1 MVRAAKNKSDAIT
14 AAAYL
19 LIPSN
24 QSKFSAHRF
33 GHTTLMPNGFMALAN
48 VITLFSFGLCL
59 CTFLTHVN
67 HGSAHSHFSCYV
79 HVVSGIEYNAPHL
92 QLQHRPPMNTYAAYT
107 SNCTFKNKNRKE
119 IFVFILFSA
128 TFASSNMCIRTLNFR
143 ISIWRTFS

>member
-33 GHTTLMPNGFMALAN
+33 GHTTLMPNGFMALAS

-92 QLQHRPPMNTYAAYT
+92 QLQHRPPMNTYSPYT
-107 SNCTFKNKNRKE
+107 SNCTFKNKNRKKKY
-119 IFVFILFSA
+119 LFLFCLAQHS
-128 TFASSNMCIRTLNFR
+128 RVR
-143 ISIWRTFS
+143 ICVSGR